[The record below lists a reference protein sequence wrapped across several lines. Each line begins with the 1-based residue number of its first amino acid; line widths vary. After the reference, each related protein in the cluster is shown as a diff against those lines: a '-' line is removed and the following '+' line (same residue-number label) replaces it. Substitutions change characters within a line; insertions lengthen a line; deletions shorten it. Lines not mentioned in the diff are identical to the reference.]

1 MTPSPSPCKIEL
13 PEYFRAQDILAFH
26 RRDNQQL
33 AEQVEGE
40 VLRKGLLWAGQPA
53 CLSIRFTAGQAT
65 AELAI
70 DGPST
75 VGTGTD
81 TTTELSRLAHRLLG
95 LTQPVDAFAA
105 AYCEH
110 PQLGRLLAERPGLRV
125 PQTATP
131 FEALSWAVTGQ
142 QISVHAAVAV
152 RRKLIQTTGR
162 QHSSGLWC
170 YPDAAQV
177 AASSEAELRQAG
189 FSQSKAATL
198 LALAEQVASGQ
209 LPLDDWLAC
218 ETASLPVDAIREQLL
233 QVRGIGP
240 WTVNYALLRGFAWL
254 DGSLH
259 GDVAV
264 RRKLQHLLS
273 ANAPLSERQT
283 AAWLEEFKPW
293 RALVGA
299 HLWAMPL

>member
-1 MTPSPSPCKIEL
+1 MTPSPSTCKIEL
-13 PEYFRAQDILAFH
+13 PEHFRAEDILAFH
-26 RRDNQQL
+26 RRDSQQL
-33 AEQVEGE
+33 AEQVEGDA
-40 VLRKGLLWAGQPA
+40 LRKGLLWGGQPA

-65 AELAI
+65 AKLAI

-75 VGTGTD
+75 AGTAAA
-81 TTTELSRLAHRLLG
+81 LSRLARRLLG

-105 AYCEH
+105 AYREH

-170 YPDAAQV
+170 YPDAVQV
-177 AASSEAELRQAG
+177 AASSEVELRQAG

-264 RRKLQHLLS
+264 RRKLQHLLG

-283 AAWLEEFKPW
+283 AAWLDQFKPW

>member
-1 MTPSPSPCKIEL
+1 MKPSLHRCVIEL
-13 PEYFRAQDILAFH
+13 PAHFRSQDILAFH
-26 RRDNQQL
+26 RRDSQQV
-33 AEQVEGE
+33 AEQVDGE
-40 VLRKGLLWAGQPA
+40 ALRKGLLWGGQPA
-53 CLSIRFTAGQAT
+53 CLSVSFGAGQAT

-75 VGTGTD
+75 VGT
-81 TTTELSRLAHRLLG
+81 TTELHRLARHLLG
-95 LTQPVDAFAA
+95 LSQPVDAFAA
-105 AYCEH
+105 AYREH

-152 RRKLIQTTGR
+152 RRKLIQATGR

-170 YPDAAQV
+170 YPEAAQV
-177 AASSEAELRQAG
+177 AARSPAELRQVG
-189 FSQSKAATL
+189 LSQSKAATL
-198 LALAEQVASGQ
+198 HALAEQVAGGQ
-209 LPLDDWLAC
+209 LPLDAWFAC
-218 ETASLPVDAIREQLL
+218 DTASLPVDAIREQLL

-264 RRKLQHLLS
+264 RRKLQHLLGAS
-273 ANAPLSERQT
+273 EQPSERQT
-283 AAWLEEFKPW
+283 AAWLDEFKPW

>member
-1 MTPSPSPCKIEL
+1 MSPSLHRCLIDL
-13 PEYFRAQDILAFH
+13 PAHFRPQDILAFH

-33 AEQVEGE
+33 AEQVDGE
-40 VLRKGLLWAGQPA
+40 ALRKGLIWSGQPA
-53 CLSIRFTAGQAT
+53 CLNIRFAAGQAT

-75 VGTGTD
+75 VGI
-81 TTTELSRLAHRLLG
+81 TTELHRLARRLLG

-105 AYCEH
+105 AYREH

-152 RRKLIQTTGR
+152 RRKLIQATGR

-170 YPDAAQV
+170 YPEAAQV
-177 AASSEAELRQAG
+177 AASSEAELRQVG
-189 FSQSKAATL
+189 FSQNKAATL

-218 ETASLPVDAIREQLL
+218 DTASLPVDAIREQLL
-233 QVRGIGP
+233 QLRGIGP
-240 WTVNYALLRGFAWL
+240 WTVNYGLLRGFGWL

-264 RRKLQHLLS
+264 RRKLQHLLGAS
-273 ANAPLSERQT
+273 TPLSERQT
-283 AAWLEEFKPW
+283 EAWLDQFKPW

>member
-1 MTPSPSPCKIEL
+1 MKTRLHRCEIEL
-13 PEYFRAQDILAFH
+13 PAPFRSQDILAFH
-26 RRDNQQL
+26 RRDSQQL
-33 AEQVEGE
+33 AEQVAGE
-40 VLRKGLLWAGQPA
+40 TLRKGLLWAGQPA
-53 CLSIRFTAGQAT
+53 CLSIRFYSGKASV
-65 AELAI
+65 ELAI

-75 VGTGTD
+75 AGID
-81 TTTELSRLAHRLLG
+81 TEAALHRLARRLLG

-105 AYCEH
+105 LYRDH

-142 QISVHAAVAV
+142 QISVHAAVAI
-152 RRKLIQTTGR
+152 RRKLIQATGR

-170 YPDAAQV
+170 YPEAAQV
-177 AASSEAELRQAG
+177 AASSEAALRQAG

-198 LALAEQVASGQ
+198 LALAEQVAGGQ
-209 LPLDDWLAC
+209 LPVNDWLAC
-218 ETASLPVDAIREQLL
+218 DTATLPVDAIRQQLL

-264 RRKLQHLLS
+264 RRKLQHLLGAS
-273 ANAPLSERQT
+273 APPSERQT

-293 RALVGA
+293 RALVSA

>member
-1 MTPSPSPCKIEL
+1 MSPSLHSCEIEL
-13 PEYFRAQDILAFH
+13 PAHFRSQDILAFH
-26 RRDNQQL
+26 RRDSQQV
-33 AEQVEGE
+33 AEQVDGE
-40 VLRKGLLWAGQPA
+40 ALRKGLLWGGQPA
-53 CLSIRFTAGQAT
+53 CLSIRFAAGRAT

-75 VGTGTD
+75 AGI
-81 TTTELSRLAHRLLG
+81 TTALNRLARHLLG
-95 LTQPVDAFAA
+95 LTQPVDAFAT
-105 AYCEH
+105 AYREH

-152 RRKLIQTTGR
+152 RRKLIQTTGG

-170 YPDAAQV
+170 YPDAPQV
-177 AASSEAELRQAG
+177 AAHSEAELRQAG
-189 FSQSKAATL
+189 LSQSKAATL

-264 RRKLQHLLS
+264 RRKLQHLLGAS
-273 ANAPLSERQT
+273 EQPSERQT
-283 AAWLEEFKPW
+283 AAWLDQFKPW